1 VHVEVAGRRRGSNLK
16 RQVLVNGGAIFMTAA
31 IPMMTTES
39 PSEVTVI
46 PSEVIVIG
54 LATKARKRKIL

>member
-1 VHVEVAGRRRGSNLK
+1 
-16 RQVLVNGGAIFMTAA
+16 MTAA

-39 PSEVTVI
+39 PSEITVI

-54 LATKARKRKIL
+54 LTTKARRKIP